1 MQSTFQSP
9 WVDCFIMKTINVGTN
24 LKLGISLQSLA
35 LGVFYEEFESVYFHF
50 TLLKVFWLPC
60 DFFNLLVI

>member
-50 TLLKVFWLPC
+50 TLLKVF
-60 DFFNLLVI
+60 